1 MVIVYNVGIKFN
13 LFGVG
18 DLAIQVTLIHDFSSC
33 FYFFP
38 YLCFNY
44 FGKLWLNLLAISTCT
59 YDEMMSLAD
68 TIKLASYNVPPFGSL
83 RRV

>member
-33 FYFFP
+33 FYFFS
-38 YLCFNY
+38 LIY
-44 FGKLWLNLLAISTCT
+44 FLIILV
-59 YDEMMSLAD
+59 
-68 TIKLASYNVPPFGSL
+68 SYG
-83 RRV
+83 